1 VTGLFLHHYP
11 GSPFSEKVRLMLGL
25 KGLAWRSVIVPS
37 VSPKPDL
44 AALTGGY
51 RRAPVL
57 QTGADVWCDSAL
69 ISRVLDAIEPA
80 RPLHRADRV
89 AGEAV
94 ALWADRDLFGAVVA
108 CMFQPANLEA
118 LFAGAPPGAA
128 QAFVDDR
135 AAMVAHDRAVWRGA
149 EGLGRLPAA
158 EAAGVLS
165 HGVDRIAAH
174 LRDGRRFLV
183 ADEPTVCDFAAYHP
197 LWFAMRA
204 PALAATV
211 RRRPEVVGW
220 IDRLAALGH
229 GAASRAAAADAIDA
243 ARAAAGSPS
252 GLLPDGDWI
261 DFHGFAR
268 GERVVVTPLDYG
280 LVEVEGEL
288 VVSSADRIAVRRVD
302 PRAGT
307 VTVHFPRIGFRMA
320 RASLS

>member
-1 VTGLFLHHYP
+1 MNAPFLHHYP

-37 VSPKPDL
+37 VGPKPEL

-51 RRAPVL
+51 RRVPVL

-69 ISRVLDAIEPA
+69 VSRVLDAIEPA
-80 RPLHRADRV
+80 RPLHRPDRV

-94 ALWADRDLFGAVVA
+94 AQWADRELFGAVVA
-108 CMFQPANLEA
+108 CMFEPRNLEA

-135 AAMVAHDRAVWRGA
+135 AAMLANDRVVWRGA
-149 EGLGRLPAA
+149 AGLGRLPAP
-158 EAAGVLS
+158 EATGVLW
-165 HGVDRIAAH
+165 HGVERIAAH

-183 ADEPTVCDFAAYHP
+183 ADEPTACDASAYHP

-204 PALAATV
+204 PALAAIV

-220 IDRLAALGH
+220 MDRLAALGH
-229 GAASRAAAADAIDA
+229 GAMIRATPADAIAA
-243 ARAAAGSPS
+243 ARASGGAAS
-252 GLLPDGDWI
+252 GLLPAGDWV

-268 GERVVVTPLDYG
+268 GERVVVMPLDYG

-288 VVSSADRIAVRRVD
+288 VVSEADRISVRRVD
-302 PRAGT
+302 PRAGAI
-307 VTVHFPRIGFRMA
+307 TVHFPRIGFRMA
-320 RASLS
+320 RAALS